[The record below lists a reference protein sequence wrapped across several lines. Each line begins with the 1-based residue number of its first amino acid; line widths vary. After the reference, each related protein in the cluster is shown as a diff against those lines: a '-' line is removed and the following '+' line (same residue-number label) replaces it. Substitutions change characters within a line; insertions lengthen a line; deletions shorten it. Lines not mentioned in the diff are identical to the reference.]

1 MEPELKTHDELLVH
15 AIGIVILQHMKK
27 DEVLREI
34 LAMAETE
41 AMQILDEIRQTLE
54 DDTLEDPECFQ
65 RIKAILRILEKRGI
79 GSLRHDW

>member
-54 DDTLEDPECFQ
+54 DDTLEDPECFR

>member
-54 DDTLEDPECFQ
+54 DDTLEDPEYFR